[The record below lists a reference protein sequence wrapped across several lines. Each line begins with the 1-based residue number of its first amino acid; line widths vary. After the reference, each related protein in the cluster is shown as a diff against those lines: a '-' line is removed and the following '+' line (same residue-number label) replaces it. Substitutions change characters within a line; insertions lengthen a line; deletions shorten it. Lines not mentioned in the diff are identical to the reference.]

1 LGGHRTSEGWF
12 VFVAEDGTARERA
25 VTVTRRSGQSAAVS
39 DGVRPG
45 DAIVVYPPSTLSDGA
60 AIRVR

>member
-1 LGGHRTSEGWF
+1 M
-12 VFVAEDGTARERA
+12 FVAEDGTARERA